1 MVAQVKLP
9 EQRTYQTELSL
20 EEQIKNS
27 VPVDILGKIA
37 NIRVEKDK
45 ITIEIDL
52 RKANSRPPQP
62 EPEDVENKPPNGLM

>member
-45 ITIEIDL
+45 IHDRNRSTQSQFPSSTT
-52 RKANSRPPQP
+52 RT
-62 EPEDVENKPPNGLM
+62 